1 MSAENEFDKATVA
14 ADERNPFA
22 TPERVAESADG
33 WEFADAP
40 PTVGPSF
47 FGAFWYCLRRPF
59 DFKSRANRTEYF
71 GWLAGLA
78 VALFALGFVAG
89 LGTLIPFAWTLA
101 TKGIPFVFLGAG
113 LAFGLATSVP
123 DAAVWTRRLRDRN
136 VGASWKTALGGY
148 VAILAAA
155 GGVAFGAYLFDSRG
169 AAPNEITGVIIV
181 AAAGATFFLITS
193 SPVGWGTAIWATGF
207 VVATRITT
215 PELAEKTAAMIFIG
229 CAVVTLGF
237 LIRVLTCLRAGT
249 PGPNRFGA
257 ERLTPKEAARRERA
271 QNAEDALSVENE
283 TV

>member
-1 MSAENEFDKATVA
+1 MSARNEFDKATA

-47 FGAFWYCLRRPF
+47 FGAFWYSLRRPF
-59 DFKSRANRTEYF
+59 DFNGRANRTEYF
-71 GWLAGLA
+71 GWLAGLWG
-78 VALFALGFVAG
+78 ALFSLGFVAG

-101 TKGIPFVFLGAG
+101 TKGIPFIFLGAG
-113 LAFGLATSVP
+113 LAFGLAASVP

-148 VAILAAA
+148 VAVLASA
-155 GGVAFGAYLFDSRG
+155 GGVAFCVYLLDSRDF
-169 AAPNEITGVIIV
+169 APNETTSVVLV
-181 AAAGATFFLITS
+181 AAMATAFFLASS
-193 SPVGWGTAIWATGF
+193 SPVGLGTTIWATGF

-215 PELAEKTAAMIFIG
+215 QEFAKTAAPLIVVG
-229 CAVVTLGF
+229 CAVGTLGI
-237 LIRVLTCLRAGT
+237 LIRVLTGFRVGT

-257 ERLTPKEAARRERA
+257 ERLTPKEAKRRERA
-271 QNAEDALSVENE
+271 QNAEDGLNVENE

>member
-1 MSAENEFDKATVA
+1 
-14 ADERNPFA
+14 
-22 TPERVAESADG
+22 
-33 WEFADAP
+33 WH
-40 PTVGPSF
+40 
-47 FGAFWYCLRRPF
+47 CLRRPF

-78 VALFALGFVAG
+78 VALFTLGFVAG
-89 LGTLIPFAWTLA
+89 LGTLVPFAWARA

-113 LAFGLATSVP
+113 LAFGLAASVP

-155 GGVAFGAYLFDSRG
+155 GGVALGAYLFDSRG
-169 AAPNEITGVIIV
+169 AAPNEITGVVIV
-181 AAAGATFFLITS
+181 AAAGATFFLVTS

-237 LIRVLTCLRAGT
+237 LIRVLTGLRAGT

-271 QNAEDALSVENE
+271 QNAEDGLNVESE